1 MSYGTVKCQIMICT
15 IFITLSDVT
24 TAKFITIINSKIT
37 EELENSY
44 NKNAYTLWRTFIQHL
59 ADTYLPPPN
68 PNMWDVLREPHH
80 LPFLTHLLEN
90 IIKYLY

>member
-44 NKNAYTLWRTFIQHL
+44 NKNAYTL
-59 ADTYLPPPN
+59 
-68 PNMWDVLREPHH
+68 
-80 LPFLTHLLEN
+80 
-90 IIKYLY
+90 